1 MTTVYLS
8 QMKSRNEIRR
18 GQMTLIGSTGIHYQN
33 AALNIPGY
41 GWVPCSKKLQSNMTT
56 NPDELMLVI
65 SDDDESYK
73 PVTSDIWVTRCNFQT
88 VALF

>member
-8 QMKSRNEIRR
+8 QMKSSNEIRR
-18 GQMTLIGSTGIHYQN
+18 GQVTLIGSTGIHYQN

-56 NPDELMLVI
+56 NPCDVKSCI
-65 SDDDESYK
+65 SGCQPFTQRSEKS
-73 PVTSDIWVTRCNFQT
+73 
-88 VALF
+88 